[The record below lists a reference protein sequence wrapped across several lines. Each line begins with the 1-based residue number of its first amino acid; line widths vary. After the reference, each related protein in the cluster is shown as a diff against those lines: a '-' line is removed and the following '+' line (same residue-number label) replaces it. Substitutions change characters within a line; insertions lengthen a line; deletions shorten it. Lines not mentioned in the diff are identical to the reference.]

1 MERGTKSRRWR
12 KRLAYVGIF
21 ILGLLFCGWRAI
33 IWYAER
39 TTPFAGASLPT
50 CGATVSGD
58 YAQAAEQARSQIQAM
73 MSERQIPGL
82 SVCVAVAGKLVWSEG
97 FGYADRE
104 RQIQACPSTRFR
116 IASISKT
123 LTAAAMARLHEQG
136 RLDLDAPIQKYAP
149 GFPDKGHTITT
160 RQLASHRSGIRGYRD
175 DFEAVSLKNCASITA
190 SLDHFK
196 SDPLAFAP
204 DSDFLYS
211 GYGYALLGAVIEG
224 ASGEDFLSC
233 MRRQV
238 FEPLQMNHTV
248 EDRVDAAAPDQSQFY
263 DNVTP
268 YSVDGQTRPSPRG
281 DFSCKLPSGGFISTA
296 EDLARF
302 GSAHIPSL
310 DNGFLKAGTLEILFA
325 ARTRQGGVLGHGM
338 GWMTARDLR
347 LRRANFHF
355 GAGSGAT
362 SLLAIFPN
370 EKLSI
375 AILANLGHAK
385 FPFARLM
392 GVVNPFL
399 AEAP

>member
-1 MERGTKSRRWR
+1 MKSRRWR
-12 KRLAYVGIF
+12 KRLAYATILM
-21 ILGLLFCGWRAI
+21 LGLLFCAWRAI
-33 IWYAER
+33 IFYAER
-39 TTPFAGASLPT
+39 TTPFAGALLPT
-50 CGATVSGD
+50 CGAIVSEE
-58 YAQAAEQARSQIQAM
+58 YAHAAEQARSHLQAM

-82 SVCVAVAGKLVWSEG
+82 SVCVAVDGKTVWSEG
-97 FGYADRE
+97 FGHADRE
-104 RQIQACPSTRFR
+104 RQIPACPFTRFR

-149 GFPDKGHTITT
+149 DFPDKGHPITS
-160 RQLASHRSGIRGYRD
+160 RQLASHRSGIRGYQD
-175 DFEAVSLKNCASITA
+175 DFEAVSLKNCRSVTA
-190 SLDHFK
+190 SLEHFK
-196 SDPLAFAP
+196 ADPLAFAP

-233 MRRQV
+233 MRKQV

-248 EDRVDAAAPDQSQFY
+248 EDRIDATAPDQSQFY

-268 YSVDGQTRPSPRG
+268 YSTDGQTRPSPRG
-281 DFSCKLPSGGFISTA
+281 DLSCKLPSGGFISTA

-310 DNGFLKAGTLEILFA
+310 NNGFLKAATLEMLFA
-325 ARTRQGGVLGHGM
+325 PRTRQAGVLGHGM
-338 GWMTARDLR
+338 GWMTARDPR
-347 LRRANFHF
+347 LRRAHFHF

-362 SLLAIFPN
+362 SVLAIFPN
-370 EKLSI
+370 EKLCI
-375 AILANLGHAK
+375 AILTNLGHAK

-399 AEAP
+399 GAAS